1 MLSVVFDVGMKVVSI
16 VDNPS
21 QRLADRTHKVIVQTL
36 FLMQVK
42 FIVNV
47 HSTLH
52 VLSTW
57 NMTLKALET
66 WKTTVKYPFIIL

>member
-52 VLSTW
+52 VLSS
-57 NMTLKALET
+57 
-66 WKTTVKYPFIIL
+66 